1 MLLYLLLDTTST
13 VAYWLIK
20 NLGFGLYYII
30 SYLYNGEN
38 LSKEDK
44 EKKDTLEM
52 LIKQNED
59 IEVIKAYIKKIEEE
73 KNNNKNKEK
82 TDDIQME
89 ELKLV
94 KDSVMEEI
102 KNRNINQE
110 NLEENEYIEEK
121 DEDIKVNNDK
131 EEESVNEETKGENTS
146 NKKMTNI

>member
-20 NLGFGLYYII
+20 NLGFGLYYVI
-30 SYLYNGEN
+30 SYLYNGGN
-38 LSKEDK
+38 LSTEDK

-73 KNNNKNKEK
+73 KSNIKNAEK
-82 TDDIQME
+82 TDEIEME

-110 NLEENEYIEEK
+110 NLELNEEIEENEEINGEMNK
-121 DEDIKVNNDK
+121 DNVKT
-131 EEESVNEETKGENTS
+131 NEEVIDETISS
-146 NKKMTNI
+146 NKKITHI

>member
-30 SYLYNGEN
+30 SYLYNGGN

-59 IEVIKAYIKKIEEE
+59 IEIIKAYIKKIEEE
-73 KNNNKNKEK
+73 KKNNKNEEK
-82 TDDIQME
+82 TDEIEME

-94 KDSVMEEI
+94 KDSVIEEI

-110 NLEENEYIEEK
+110 NSEEIEDIEEK
-121 DEDIKVNNDK
+121 DEDIKVNNDTK
-131 EEESVNEETKGENTS
+131 ESVNVENKEENTS

>member
-20 NLGFGLYYII
+20 NLGFGLYYVI
-30 SYLYNGEN
+30 SYLYNGGN

-59 IEVIKAYIKKIEEE
+59 IEIIKAYIKKIEEE
-73 KNNNKNKEK
+73 KNNNKNEEK
-82 TDDIQME
+82 TDEIEME

-94 KDSVMEEI
+94 KDSVIKEI

-110 NLEENEYIEEK
+110 NLEEIEDIEEK
-121 DEDIKVNNDK
+121 DEDIEVNNDIKESVK
-131 EEESVNEETKGENTS
+131 EENKEDNTS